1 MSRFFIRRPIV
12 AIVIAIFFVI
22 TGAVMIFRLPVAQFP
37 EIVPPKIQT
46 VATYTGADAL
56 TVEQSVAT
64 PIEEQVNGA
73 KNMIYMQSI
82 NGDDG
87 TMSLQVSFDVGTDVD
102 IDQVQVQNRLAQAQS
117 SLPAEVSNYG
127 LTTQQTVGLPL
138 LVFAITSPKRAWDQT
153 FLANY
158 VAINIE
164 DELARIPGIGQV
176 KVFGASSYAMRIWVT
191 PDTLAKLQL
200 TVADI
205 ENAIAAQNVVNPA
218 GTIGGEPAP
227 PGQQETYTVRAK
239 GRLLN
244 AEEFCDIILRSN
256 PDGSLVRL
264 KDVSRIEL
272 GAESYTQQANM
283 NGSPAS
289 LLLLFQNPGSNAL
302 EAAHRARAKMAELAN
317 KFPQDMRVALTLDT
331 TVPVT
336 EGAFE
341 IVKTLLEEI
350 GLVVLV
356 IFIFLQNWRA
366 TLIPVLTIP
375 VSLVGAFM
383 FFPAVGFSVNTLSL
397 LGLVLAVGLVVDDAI
412 VVVEAIEAKIDQGL
426 SPRDAA
432 VEAMDEVGGALI
444 GIALVL
450 SAVFIPAGFL
460 AGITGSLYKQFALTI
475 AFSVIISAFN
485 ALTLS
490 PALGALLL
498 RPRQT
503 EESPGQSQ
511 GQSRGPL
518 ARFFALFN
526 AGFSRAQ
533 KGYVTVS
540 NLLIRRFVLA
550 LAVLIGFTILA
561 GGIGRVLR
569 RSFLPDEDQGYFI
582 INVQLPEAASLQ
594 RTAALMKKIDVIL
607 KDEPGVRYANAIAG
621 YSVLAQTTSTRSG
634 TYFCLLQPFE
644 QRRSPDM
651 QAGQVVARLN
661 RKLTALP
668 DAQVFAFLPPAI
680 PGIGQASGVDFFI
693 QDRAGKSVDYLWQN
707 TQKFLAAARKRP
719 EFARMNL
726 TFSPSVPQMFAAV
739 DRDKV
744 FKLGLSIDDVY
755 RALQTLLGGYYVNQF
770 NRFGRVWKVFV
781 EAEPQYRTKATEVG
795 QFYVRNKAG
804 EMVPLS
810 TLVNMNRVFGPE
822 FTTRFNEYRSI
833 EIFASPA
840 PGYSTGDAMSAV
852 TEVADVLP
860 RDMGTAWNGISYQ
873 QSVAGGGA
881 GVFAL
886 SLVLVFL
893 ILAALYESW
902 SLPFSVLLSVP
913 VAVCGAFFGLWSRR
927 LDNDIYAQIGLIM
940 LIGLSAK
947 NAILIVEFAKAEL
960 EKGESIVSA
969 ALNGA
974 RQRLRPILM
983 TSFAFIFGLLPLLNA
998 LGAGAVARRLIGTV
1012 TITGMIFSSG
1022 FAIFLVPVLFVIVQR
1037 LSNWRQGRK
1046 SEPAPD
1052 SELAD
1057 EPATARITRDVGAIR

>member
-1 MSRFFIRRPIV
+1 MSKFFINRPIV

-22 TGAVMIFRLPVAQFP
+22 AGAVMVFRLPVAQFP

-46 VATYTGADAL
+46 TAVYTGADAL

-87 TMSLQVSFDVGTDVD
+87 TMTLQANFEVGTDVD
-102 IDQVQVQNRLAQAQS
+102 LDQVQVQNRLSQALS
-117 SLPAEVSNYG
+117 SLPSTVSNYG

-138 LVFAITSPKRAWDQT
+138 LVFAITSPHRTWDQT

-158 VAINIE
+158 TAINIV

-176 KVFGASSYAMRIWVT
+176 KIFGAANYAMRVWVA

-200 TVADI
+200 TVNDI
-205 ENAIAAQNVVNPA
+205 VSAISAQNVVNPA

-227 PGQQETYTVRAK
+227 PGQQLTYTVRAQ
-239 GRLLN
+239 GRLLS
-244 AEEFCDIILRSN
+244 AEEFGNVILRAN

-264 KDVSRIEL
+264 KDVARIQL
-272 GAESYTQQANM
+272 GAESYNQQAYM
-283 NGSPAS
+283 NGAPSS
-289 LLLLFQNPGSNAL
+289 LLILYQNPGSNAL
-302 EAAHRARAKMAELAN
+302 EAANRAKARMAELARR
-317 KFPQDMRVALTLDT
+317 FPQDMRVTLTLDT

-336 EGAFE
+336 EGAWE
-341 IVKTLLEEI
+341 IVKTLLEAI

-356 IFIFLQNWRA
+356 VFIFLQSWRA
-366 TLIPVLTIP
+366 TLIPLLTIP

-412 VVVEAIEAKIDQGL
+412 VVVEAITAKIEQGKL
-426 SPRDAA
+426 PRDAA
-432 VEAMDEVGGALI
+432 LEAMDEVGGALV

-450 SAVFIPAGFL
+450 SAVFIPTAFM
-460 AGITGSLYKQFALTI
+460 AGITGSLYRQFALTI

-498 RPRQT
+498 RPKSAGT
-503 EESPGQSQ
+503 TH
-511 GQSRGPL
+511 RGPL
-518 ARFFALFN
+518 ARIFGLFN
-526 AGFSRAQ
+526 AGFERATNR
-533 KGYVTVS
+533 YVS
-540 NLLIRRFVLA
+540 ISGLLIRKFMLA
-550 LAVLIGFTILA
+550 LAILVGFVVLA
-561 GGIGRVLR
+561 GGIGKILPQ
-569 RSFLPDEDQGYFI
+569 SFLPDEDQGYFI
-582 INVQLPEAASLQ
+582 INVELPEAASLQ
-594 RTAALMKKIDVIL
+594 RTVAVMRKIDEIL
-607 KDEPGVRYANAIAG
+607 KHEPGVLYSNGIAG
-621 YSVLAQTTSTRSG
+621 YSILSQTTGPRNG
-634 TYFCLLQPFE
+634 VYFCLLKPYPE
-644 QRRSPDM
+644 RRTPALES
-651 QAGQVVARLN
+651 ASVVASLN
-661 RKLTALP
+661 RKLAGLLE
-668 DAQVFAFLPPAI
+668 AQVFAFLPPAI
-680 PGIGQASGVDFFI
+680 PGIGQASGIDFFV
-693 QDRAGKSVDYLWQN
+693 QDRGGHDVDYLWQN
-707 TQKFLAAARKRP
+707 TQKFLAAAHKRP
-719 EFARMNL
+719 ELAGMRF
-726 TFSPSVPQMFAAV
+726 TFSPSVPQLFAAV
-739 DRDKV
+739 DKDKV
-744 FKLGLSIDDVY
+744 FKLGISIDEVY

-781 EAEPQYRTKATEVG
+781 EAEPQYRTRATEVG
-795 QFYVRNKAG
+795 QFYVRNRAG
-804 EMVPLS
+804 TMVPLS
-810 TLVNMNRVFGPE
+810 TLVNMQKAFGPE

-833 EIFASPA
+833 EIFAAPA

-852 TEVADVLP
+852 AAVAGQVLP
-860 RDMGTAWNGISYQ
+860 RDMGYAWNGISYQ

-927 LDNDIYAQIGLIM
+927 FDNDIYAQIGLIM

-960 EKGESIVSA
+960 EQGEALVTA

-983 TSFAFIFGLLPLLNA
+983 TSFAFIFGLLPLWSA

-1012 TITGMIFSSG
+1012 TIVGMAFSSG
-1022 FAIFLVPVLFVIVQR
+1022 FAIFLVPVLFVVVER
-1037 LSNWRQGRK
+1037 LSHRLSGQGPQAAFT
-1046 SEPAPD
+1046 SVSPGGD
-1052 SELAD
+1052 SAAEGERA
-1057 EPATARITRDVGAIR
+1057 AGAR

>member
-1 MSRFFIRRPIV
+1 MSNFFIRRPIV

-22 TGAVMIFRLPVAQFP
+22 TGAVMILRLPVAQFP
-37 EIVPPKIQT
+37 EIVPPEIQT

-87 TMSLQVSFDVGTDVD
+87 TMTLQVNFEVGTDVD
-102 IDQVQVQNRLAQAQS
+102 LDQVQVQNRLAQAQS
-117 SLPAEVSNYG
+117 SLPSDVVTYG
-127 LTTQQTVGLPL
+127 LTTQQTVGIPL
-138 LVFAITSPKRAWDQT
+138 LVFAVTSPKNTWDSN

-158 VAINIE
+158 VAINIQ

-176 KVFGASSYAMRIWVT
+176 KIFGASSYAMRIWVA

-218 GTIGGEPAP
+218 GTLGGEPAP
-227 PGQQETYTVRAK
+227 PGQSQTFTVLAK

-244 AEEFCDIILRSN
+244 AEEFGNIILRAN

-264 KDVSRIEL
+264 KDVARIEL
-272 GAESYTQQANM
+272 GAESYTQQAYM
-283 NGSPAS
+283 NGAPSS

-302 EAAHRARAKMAELAN
+302 KAADRAKAKMAELAR
-317 KFPQDMRVALTLDT
+317 KFPADMQSALTLDT

-341 IVKTLLEEI
+341 IVKTLLEAI
-350 GLVVLV
+350 ALVVLV

-366 TLIPVLTIP
+366 TLIPILTIP

-412 VVVEAIEAKIDQGL
+412 VVVEAIEAKIEQGR

-432 VEAMDEVGGALI
+432 VEAMDEVGGALV

-450 SAVFIPAGFL
+450 SAVFLPAGFI
-460 AGITGSLYKQFALTI
+460 AGITGSLYRQFALTI
-475 AFSVIISAFN
+475 AFSVILSAFN

-498 RPRQT
+498 RPR
-503 EESPGQSQ
+503 PAVA
-511 GQSRGPL
+511 SRGPL
-518 ARFFALFN
+518 ARLFGVFN
-526 AGFSRAQ
+526 STFDRVQ

-540 NLLIRRFVLA
+540 SLLIRRAV
-550 LAVLIGFTILA
+550 LAVLILIAFVAAA
-561 GGIGRVLR
+561 GGIGRIVPG
-569 RSFLPDEDQGYFI
+569 SFLPDEDQGYLI

-594 RTAALMKKIDVIL
+594 RTVAVMKKVDGIL
-607 KDEPGVRYANAIAG
+607 SSEPAIKYINTIAG
-621 YSVLAQTTSTRSG
+621 YSVLSQTTSTRSG
-634 TYFCLLQPFE
+634 TYFCLLQPYG
-644 QRRSPDM
+644 QRQAAAM
-651 QAGQVVARLN
+651 QAGPVVARLN
-661 RKLTALP
+661 QKLAALP

-680 PGIGQASGVDFFI
+680 AGIGQASGLDFFV
-693 QDRAGKSVDYLWQN
+693 QDRAGKSVDYLWNN
-707 TQKFLAAARKRP
+707 TQKFLAAAKKRP
-719 EFARMNL
+719 EIARMNL

-739 DRDKV
+739 DKDKV
-744 FKLGLSIDDVY
+744 FKLGISIEDVY

-781 EAEPQYRTKATEVG
+781 EAEPAYRTRATDVG

-804 EMVPLS
+804 GMVPLS
-810 TLVNMNRVFGPE
+810 TLVDMQRVFGPE
-822 FTTRFNEYRSI
+822 YTTRFNEYRSI
-833 EIFASPA
+833 EIYAQPA
-840 PGYSTGDAMSAV
+840 AGYSTGDAMAAV
-852 TEVADVLP
+852 TQVATEVLP

-873 QSVAGGGA
+873 QSIAGGA
-881 GVFAL
+881 AAIFAL

-913 VAVCGAFFGLWSRR
+913 VAVCGAFFGLWARGF
-927 LDNDIYAQIGLIM
+927 DNDIYAQIGLIM

-947 NAILIVEFAKAEL
+947 NAILIVEFARAEL
-960 EKGESIVSA
+960 EKGESIVTA

-983 TSFAFIFGLLPLLNA
+983 TSFAFIFGLFPLWTA
-998 LGAGAVARRLIGTV
+998 LGAGAAARRLIGTV

-1022 FAIFLVPVLFVIVQR
+1022 FAIFLVPALFVIVER
-1037 LSNWRQGRK
+1037 VAGRGDAAK
-1046 SEPAPD
+1046 SEHPPAAK
-1052 SELAD
+1052 SELTTETEDAQMK
-1057 EPATARITRDVGAIR
+1057 RDAGASR